1 MGKPKCMLTVD
12 VEAVQTRA
20 PDRYVDTLIYGRLN
34 GEEWGIGRMMD
45 IADRYNVKMTFFLDF
60 SEVEL
65 YGDTIIEVGKYII
78 SRGHDLQ
85 IHCHYDFLVEK
96 ILERFPQ
103 ADRHYASWH
112 SCENEEMS
120 AFIVDYCWEQY
131 RKCSKKR
138 TVVFRGG
145 GYRIGRAMLKRLKE
159 KGISA
164 DASYNFLRPKQR
176 PANSQFAF
184 ENGLLELP
192 LGIVPE
198 EAGMRERMLNFNE
211 PRLYPECK
219 DDWRHILEDY
229 EKLFSDYYWY
239 YGNDAVASLIM
250 HSWSFCREEERFR
263 TTGYIDRPNP
273 YAADLFDRFL
283 EKFSS
288 RLDFITAK
296 QAAEHIRPLKTVDF
310 DAIFSA
316 YGIMSPEN
324 LERVER
330 FIRKKAAGREVVIW
344 GRGWMESGVIQ
355 IRHLTKHLGAAFYIS
370 RDAHT
375 VREWRGI
382 PVKTYDEA
390 MLSPER
396 HYVLIIARACFW
408 DMRENLKDAGFS
420 EYEDFYD
427 IKKLAPQE
435 TEAQAEA
442 VDGPPCPI
450 CGGRKYERYNNGPR
464 PRRCIVCGSLER
476 HRTMAKLFTENM
488 GTEWLHRK
496 ILHVSPGNPE
506 RRYFRAMGAA
516 EITTID
522 VRPQVKPD
530 VIADICNMP
539 QVASNSFD
547 MVFANCVLNHV
558 YDDEAALSE
567 IFRVLRPGGRFAVW
581 VTPSKNRMKTTYV
594 KDPTSW
600 YGKEAMEAYRVGIY
614 RHYGQTDFAKQLKRH
629 FDQVHCYEK
638 YDEVT
643 QTSCCWYVCEKL

>member
-1 MGKPKCMLTVD
+1 MRKPKCILTVD
-12 VEAVQTRA
+12 VEAWSRRA
-20 PDRYVDTLIYGRLN
+20 PDCYVDTLIYGRLG

-45 IADRYNVKMTFFLDF
+45 IADRHNVKMTFFLDF
-60 SEVEL
+60 AEVEF
-65 YGDTIIEVGKYII
+65 YGDEILKAGRYIA

-85 IHCHYDFLVEK
+85 IHCHHEFLAEK
-96 ILERFPQ
+96 VLERFSNV
-103 ADRHYASWH
+103 DKSYAAWH
-112 SCENEEMS
+112 GYEDEEIS
-120 AFIVDYCWEQY
+120 AFIVDYCLKQY
-131 RKCSKKR
+131 RKCSEET

-145 GYRIGRAMLKRLKE
+145 GYRTGRAMLKKLRE

-164 DASYNFLRPKQR
+164 DASYNFLRPKER
-176 PANSQFAF
+176 PENTQFAF

-192 LGIVPE
+192 LGILPE
-198 EAGMRERMLNFNE
+198 REGRHERALNFNA
-211 PRLYPECK
+211 PLFYPTHEE
-219 DDWRHILEDY
+219 DWRHILEEY
-229 EKLFSDYYWY
+229 ENTFHDYYDY
-239 YGNDAVASLIM
+239 YGEDAIASLIM
-250 HSWSFCREEERFR
+250 HSWSFSHEKERFQA
-263 TTGYIDRPNP
+263 TGYIDRPNP
-273 YAADLFDRFL
+273 YAAELFDRFL
-283 EKFSS
+283 EKFSTQ
-288 RLDFITAK
+288 LDFITAA
-296 QAAEHIRPLKTVDF
+296 QAAQDVRPEKTIDF

-330 FIRKKAAGREVVIW
+330 FVRKKAAGREVVIW
-344 GRGWMESGVIQ
+344 GRGWMESEVIQ
-355 IRHLTKHLGAAFYIS
+355 IRHLTKQLGAAFYIS
-370 RDAHT
+370 KDAHT

-382 PVKTYDEA
+382 PVKTYEEA
-390 MLSPER
+390 MLSPKR

-435 TEAQAEA
+435 TEPQAES

-450 CGGRKYERYNNGPR
+450 CGGRKYERYNNGLR
-464 PRRCIVCGSLER
+464 PRRCIACGSLER
-476 HRTMAKLFTENM
+476 HRTMAKLFAENM
-488 GTEWLHRK
+488 GTKWLHGN

-522 VRPQVKPD
+522 VRPQVKSD
-530 VIADICNMP
+530 IIADICGMP

-547 MVFANCVLNHV
+547 TVFADCVLNHV

-567 IFRVLRPGGRFAVW
+567 IFRVLRPGGRFVVW

-600 YGKEAMEAYRVGIY
+600 YGKEAMEVYRVGIY
-614 RHYGQTDFAKQLKRH
+614 RHYGQTDFAMQLKRH

-643 QTSCCWYVCEKL
+643 QTSCCWYVCEKI